1 MQDFQFSQIRK
12 AIQCIVKF
20 SRSDTQKRLTDA
32 GADITPLQYSALRM
46 IKCRPITINDM
57 ARHFGFK
64 PPSLVP
70 VVDILEKQGL
80 IERRPDEND
89 RRKTMLV
96 IRQKGVDLLKKIPRG
111 GKNHALDIAFE
122 KLSGQKQK
130 DLLNLLEEL
139 LNNFPE
145 Q

>member
-1 MQDFQFSQIRK
+1 MQEFNFSPIRK
-12 AIQCIVKF
+12 AIHSIVKF

-32 GADITPLQYSALRM
+32 GADITPLQYSVLRM
-46 IKCRPITINDM
+46 VKCRPVTINNM

-70 VVDILEKQGL
+70 VVNALEEQGL
-80 IERRPDEND
+80 IERKPDETD
-89 RRKTMLV
+89 HRKTMLV
-96 IRQKGVDLLKKIPRG
+96 IKQKGEDLLKKIPRG

-122 KLSGQKQK
+122 KLSQQKQK
-130 DLLNLLEEL
+130 ELLNILEEL

>member
-1 MQDFQFSQIRK
+1 M
-12 AIQCIVKF
+12 VKCE
-20 SRSDTQKRLTDA
+20 
-32 GADITPLQYSALRM
+32 PV
-46 IKCRPITINDM
+46 TINDM

-70 VVDILEKQGL
+70 VVDALEKQGL
-80 IERRPDEND
+80 IERKPDESD
-89 RRKTMLV
+89 HRKTLLV
-96 IRQKGVDLLKKIPRG
+96 IRQKGANLLKKIPRG

-122 KLSGQKQK
+122 KLSGQNQK
-130 DLLNLLEEL
+130 DLLKLLEEL